1 MSTVGGVFLIAGSA
15 LILLAAVG
23 VVRFEDIYARTH
35 AGAKAPALGVLAIS
49 IGVAL
54 SIGTTEAAVTA
65 VLVVVLQLIA
75 GPVGAHIL
83 GRSVYRRI
91 RPELSGP
98 DELAAYEEARGPAE
112 DIRDT

>member
-1 MSTVGGVFLIAGSA
+1 MNTIGGLFLIAGSA

-23 VVRFEDIYARTH
+23 VARFDDVYARMH
-35 AGAKAPALGVLAIS
+35 AGAKAPALGVLTIG

-54 SIGTTEAAVTA
+54 SIRTSDAVITA
-65 VLVVVLQLIA
+65 ILVVVLQLIA

-83 GRSVYRRI
+83 GRAVYRQVQ
-91 RPELSGP
+91 PPLSGP
-98 DELAAYEEARGPAE
+98 DELADAERPAG